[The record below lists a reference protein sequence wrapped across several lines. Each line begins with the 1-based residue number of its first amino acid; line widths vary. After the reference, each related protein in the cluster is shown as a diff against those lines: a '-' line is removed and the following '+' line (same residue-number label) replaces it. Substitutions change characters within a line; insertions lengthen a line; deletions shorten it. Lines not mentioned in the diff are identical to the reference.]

1 LSKKCWLKVGLYVTG
16 KFKKFKTGGIKM
28 AINIVGSE
36 FPLKTFHATPRGIIG
51 WGAYQMAGVEAKK
64 VGIKHALLVT
74 TGLKGTGIVD
84 EIKGVLQYAGVE
96 VTVFDKVTS
105 NPKDYEVHEAHKVY
119 KEANCDGL
127 VSVGGGSSHDCAK
140 AVRIVETHNG
150 RSIRDF
156 NGVCDFDIEVNIP
169 HVAITTTCGTGSEAT
184 YATVITNTEKK
195 FKMLIFEYSA
205 YASRSIVDPALIR
218 TLPPKLTA
226 FTGIDALTH
235 AVEAYTSRLN
245 ILTSYGIA
253 LHSIELIGK
262 HLREAFGNGNN
273 AEAREAMAWAQYGG
287 GHAINS
293 GGAGVVHSIA
303 HSLGGLLDSP
313 HGMCNSIA
321 LVPSQRYN
329 LVACPEK
336 FANIAKALGVDTAG
350 MTVMQAAEAAVD
362 EMESLINDL
371 EVTETFSDLGLKED
385 NIDQVTEFALKDF
398 CSVANPRNLTKKAI
412 DDLLRQC
419 M

>member
-1 LSKKCWLKVGLYVTG
+1 
-16 KFKKFKTGGIKM
+16 M
-28 AINIVGSE
+28 PINIVSDE
-36 FPLKTFHATPRGIIG
+36 FPLKMFHAVPRAIVG

-64 VGIKHALLVT
+64 IGIKHALLVT
-74 TGLKGTGIVD
+74 TGLRGTGIVE
-84 EIKGVLQYAGVE
+84 EIKGVLNYAGVE

-105 NPKDYEVHEAHKVY
+105 NPKDYEVHEAHKMY
-119 KEANCDGL
+119 REANCDGL

-140 AVRIVETHNG
+140 AVRIVETQNG
-150 RSIRDF
+150 RSIREF
-156 NGVCDFDIEVNIP
+156 NGINETETAGAIP
-169 HVAITTTCGTGSEAT
+169 HLAITTTSGTGSEAT
-184 YATVITNTEKK
+184 YGCVITDTEKK

-205 YASRSIVDPALIR
+205 FPTRGIVDPALIR

-245 ILTSYGIA
+245 LITSYGIA
-253 LHSIELIGK
+253 LHSIELIAK
-262 HLREAFGNGNN
+262 HLRDAFANGNN
-273 AEAREAMAWAQYGG
+273 AQAREAMAWAQFGG

-321 LVPSQRYN
+321 LVPSQKYN
-329 LVACPEK
+329 VVACPEK
-336 FANIAKALGVDTAG
+336 FANIAKAFGVNTTG
-350 MTVMQAAEAAVD
+350 MTTVQAAGRAID
-362 EMESLINDL
+362 ELEQLIKDL

-385 NIDQVTEFALKDF
+385 NIDHVTENALHDF
-398 CSVANPRNLTKKAI
+398 CSMANPRHLNSDAI
-412 DDLLRQC
+412 KNLLRQC